1 MIKKKDI
8 YDKIVH
14 ALSIF
19 IDEIETKAKNNLLDD
34 NVFSEDF
41 IKDLLN
47 VCMGWNLVNL
57 NEDVNGFPGID
68 LGDKKRHIGV
78 QITSTK
84 TSKKIIDSL
93 DTIVDN
99 KVDNEFNEIYFLILG
114 RKQKSY
120 AVDFSKYSTLDCSEN
135 NIWDILDIGE
145 WCAHYD
151 AVHMEQV
158 WNVIQREIAV
168 GDSKPI
174 ISLEVKKN
182 IFDLKTVVHMI
193 LEMAS
198 QLKQT
203 HYTVDNHVDEI
214 ENILGKLDE
223 VFSYLDENTYLVC
236 KEILEEG
243 LELGNIVKR
252 YQKWEWKIEARCIRI
267 LDRSLIEKNLQEVS
281 ELVSNNIL
289 GMKNGVDIII
299 DGDSLFDRLIALQID
314 QDILYKQFSV
324 TKFQKIVERSIMRNS
339 KKCII
344 AFSKDIGQYNDELIS
359 RLESEGTKVRS
370 FENRTQTIEFLS
382 EQLRGK
388 IELTLISSRGDI
400 LRKVSSDRDQC
411 YLYTVSFKND
421 LPSHFMPVFFSK
433 GDISEIE
440 LNNCFNY
447 KECKIVNIKD
457 ITESIYKDMIANAN
471 DCISHQL
478 RVGWSGDV
486 YISTIT
492 GAEEIEDVKFRWESW
507 DAGNGYTGPRAAS
520 DHEYIKQSVKSL
532 KQCWEDGVRG
542 YCDYYAII

>member
-168 GDSKPI
+168 GD
-174 ISLEVKKN
+174 
-182 IFDLKTVVHMI
+182 
-193 LEMAS
+193 
-198 QLKQT
+198 
-203 HYTVDNHVDEI
+203 
-214 ENILGKLDE
+214 
-223 VFSYLDENTYLVC
+223 
-236 KEILEEG
+236 
-243 LELGNIVKR
+243 
-252 YQKWEWKIEARCIRI
+252 
-267 LDRSLIEKNLQEVS
+267 
-281 ELVSNNIL
+281 
-289 GMKNGVDIII
+289 
-299 DGDSLFDRLIALQID
+299 
-314 QDILYKQFSV
+314 
-324 TKFQKIVERSIMRNS
+324 
-339 KKCII
+339 
-344 AFSKDIGQYNDELIS
+344 
-359 RLESEGTKVRS
+359 
-370 FENRTQTIEFLS
+370 
-382 EQLRGK
+382 
-388 IELTLISSRGDI
+388 
-400 LRKVSSDRDQC
+400 
-411 YLYTVSFKND
+411 
-421 LPSHFMPVFFSK
+421 
-433 GDISEIE
+433 
-440 LNNCFNY
+440 
-447 KECKIVNIKD
+447 
-457 ITESIYKDMIANAN
+457 
-471 DCISHQL
+471 
-478 RVGWSGDV
+478 
-486 YISTIT
+486 
-492 GAEEIEDVKFRWESW
+492 
-507 DAGNGYTGPRAAS
+507 
-520 DHEYIKQSVKSL
+520 
-532 KQCWEDGVRG
+532 
-542 YCDYYAII
+542 

>member
-93 DTIVDN
+93 DTIV
-99 KVDNEFNEIYFLILG
+99 
-114 RKQKSY
+114 
-120 AVDFSKYSTLDCSEN
+120 EN

-182 IFDLKTVVHMI
+182 IFELKNVVHMI

-359 RLESEGTKVRS
+359 RLESEGTKVRI
-370 FENRTQTIEFLS
+370 FENRSQTIEFLS

-440 LNNCFNY
+440 LNNCY
-447 KECKIVNIKD
+447 
-457 ITESIYKDMIANAN
+457 
-471 DCISHQL
+471 
-478 RVGWSGDV
+478 
-486 YISTIT
+486 
-492 GAEEIEDVKFRWESW
+492 FRM
-507 DAGNGYTGPRAAS
+507 
-520 DHEYIKQSVKSL
+520 
-532 KQCWEDGVRG
+532 
-542 YCDYYAII
+542 